1 MGEGRTERGTS
12 QEGAGGLR
20 ETVLVLAEPAPVVIA
35 AAAGFLRQRGLRL
48 TLQTPFSVAF
58 AEAARDAAP
67 EAGREAGHPGGPAP
81 DGAEAAGAA
90 GQAPRPGSAAGTL
103 PPGTGQV
110 AAVPVQVKPEWC
122 RVWVTVNGE
131 GPAGAAARAYVAAHQ
146 ERAAQAEREVQEIER
161 GAYDQSRWPQHARV
175 LRATLERQGL
185 DEATIEER
193 VARYKVRWEALGRKI
208 ARSSD

>member
-1 MGEGRTERGTS
+1 L
-12 QEGAGGLR
+12 EGAGELR
-20 ETVLVLAEPAPVVIA
+20 ETVLVLDEPAQAVIA
-35 AAAGFLRQRGLRL
+35 GAAGFLRQRGLRL
-48 TLQTPFSVAF
+48 TLRTDFSVAF
-58 AEAARDAAP
+58 AEP
-67 EAGREAGHPGGPAP
+67 GRELGRAPGRGEGAGPAP
-81 DGAEAAGAA
+81 
-90 GQAPRPGSAAGTL
+90 RLGSAAGTL

-131 GPAGAAARAYVAAHQ
+131 GPAAAAAGAYVAAHQ
-146 ERAAQAEREVQEIER
+146 DRAAQAERAVREIER
-161 GAYDQSRWPQHARV
+161 GAYDQSRWPQHAQA

-185 DEATIEER
+185 DGAAIEER